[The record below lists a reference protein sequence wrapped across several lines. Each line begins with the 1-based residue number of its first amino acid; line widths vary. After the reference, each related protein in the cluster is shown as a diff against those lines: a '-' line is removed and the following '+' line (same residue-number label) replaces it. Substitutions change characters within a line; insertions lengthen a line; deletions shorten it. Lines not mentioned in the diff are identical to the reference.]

1 VIFRNLQ
8 DVEQRKPNR
17 GWWQEDCE
25 GALEACAILDERK
38 LTNFRSLQGEAV
50 KLEDM

>member
-1 VIFRNLQ
+1 MSNNANPTVAGGKKIVR
-8 DVEQRKPNR
+8 EH
-17 GWWQEDCE
+17 WT
-25 GALEACAILDERK
+25 CAILDERK